1 MQNIMEI
8 LKEFG
13 VEIPEEKK
21 SEINKR
27 VAENYV
33 TEAEH
38 GKKVRKLEGDRD
50 EWQGR
55 AESAEKTIKGFDGI
69 DLEAMNSEVAD
80 WKQKAEQA
88 ENDYKAKLQERD
100 FGDAL
105 KSELDNVKFT
115 SEAARKAILVEIKA
129 AGLSLK
135 NGKIL
140 GLNDLLG
147 QLRESDAA
155 AFVNPETEQL
165 ERNRVKFTQAVN
177 KASSGGNGI
186 TREEYK
192 AMTLDERMK
201 LKTDNPELYESL
213 R

>member
-13 VEIPEEKK
+13 LEVPEEKRT
-21 SEINKR
+21 EINKR

-38 GKKVRKLEGDRD
+38 GKKVRKLESDRD

-55 AESAEKTIKGFDGI
+55 AENAEKTLKGFDGI

-80 WKQKAEQA
+80 WKRKAEQA
-88 ENDYKAKLQERD
+88 EKDYNAKLHERD
-100 FGDAL
+100 FEDAL
-105 KSELDNVKFT
+105 RAELDSVKFT
-115 SEAARKAILVEIKA
+115 SEAAKKAILVEVKA

-135 NGKIL
+135 DGKIL

-147 QLRESDAA
+147 QLKESDAA
-155 AFVNPETEQL
+155 AFVDPEAEQL
-165 ERNRVKFTQAVN
+165 EQNRVRFTQAAN
-177 KASSGGNGI
+177 KASGGGNGV
-186 TREEYK
+186 TREDYK